1 MDSLAIDHT
10 FSPIGTTDPWA
21 KMQRCHKSRTKSR
34 NNPNMI
40 HQARKQEISPGYN
53 DITLHLSFATLAMEN
68 VTARQSVWSTIQ
80 MKRFLAYDTCLANW
94 ESSNMIHGEELS
106 STTRLCKGR
115 GQKTLNLGSF
125 VCIPKTS
132 HIQQETSNT
141 LVAWI
146 SQSHLRV
153 ISWHQDFL
161 HFLKVAT
168 SVQTNPPS
176 LTSCHSHC
184 TGNDLYSLSMGNPSP
199 VQPEMGC

>member
-1 MDSLAIDHT
+1 
-10 FSPIGTTDPWA
+10 
-21 KMQRCHKSRTKSR
+21 
-34 NNPNMI
+34 MI
-40 HQARKQEISPGYN
+40 HQAISPRYN

-94 ESSNMIHGEELS
+94 ESSNMIQGEELW
-106 STTRLCKGR
+106 STTRLCRGR
-115 GQKTLNLGSF
+115 GKNLEFWVF

-141 LVAWI
+141 W
-146 SQSHLRV
+146 
-153 ISWHQDFL
+153 DFL

-176 LTSCHSHC
+176 LTSGHSHC